1 MSDLRT
7 TLCGISLKNPVIAAS
22 GTFGYGGEFASQ
34 APLDRIGAIVVKG
47 LSRVPI
53 RGNASPR
60 VTETAAGML
69 NAIGLQNIGVK
80 AFVADKLPR
89 LAEFGV
95 PIFANV
101 FGYEIA
107 DYVEVLSVLEDAEGL
122 AAYELNVS
130 CPNTKRGGLE
140 FGANA
145 AELSRAVATARAA
158 VKRRPLLVKLSPNVT
173 DIVEMARAAVD
184 SGADGLSLINTLR
197 GLAVNARTRRPT
209 LSTGSGGLSGP
220 AIKPVALHMVHQVSR
235 AVDVPI
241 IGIGGIATAEDIV
254 EFLLCGAT
262 AVQVGT
268 ASFWDPARVAK
279 LPAELNSYLDAE
291 GAATAAELTGALLA
305 PAETS

>member
-1 MSDLRT
+1 MADLHT
-7 TLCGISLKNPVIAAS
+7 QLCGINLKNPVIAAS
-22 GTFGYGGEFASQ
+22 GTFGYAAEFADQ
-34 APLDRIGAIVVKG
+34 TALDRIGAVVVKG
-47 LSRVPI
+47 LSRVAIP
-53 RGNASPR
+53 GNASPR

-80 AFVADKLPR
+80 AFVTEKLPN
-89 LAEFGV
+89 LGKFGIPV
-95 PIFANV
+95 FANV
-101 FGYEIA
+101 FGYEIV

-145 AELSRAVATARAA
+145 IELSRAVSAARAVA
-158 VKRRPLLVKLSPNVT
+158 KRRPLLIKLSPNVS
-173 DIVEMARAAVD
+173 DISEMARAAVE

-197 GLAVNARTRRPT
+197 GLAVDARSRKPV

-220 AIKPVALHMVHQVSR
+220 AIKPVALHMVHQVAQ
-235 AVDVPI
+235 AVDVPV

-279 LPAELNSYLDAE
+279 LPGELDAYLDAE
-291 GAATAAELTGALLA
+291 GTAKAAELTGGLQP
-305 PAETS
+305 PA

>member
-1 MSDLRT
+1 MADLRT
-7 TLCGISLKNPVIAAS
+7 TLCGVELKNPVIAAS

-34 APLDRIGAIVVKG
+34 AALDRIGAIVVKG
-47 LSRVPI
+47 LSREPI

-69 NAIGLQNIGVK
+69 NAIGLQNVGVK
-80 AFVADKLPR
+80 AFVADKLP
-89 LAEFGV
+89 LLEEFGV
-95 PIFANV
+95 PVFANV
-101 FGYEIA
+101 FGYDLA

-140 FGANA
+140 FGAHA
-145 AELSRAVATARAA
+145 GELSRAVEAARAVA
-158 VKRRPLLVKLSPNVT
+158 KRRPLLVKLSPNVT
-173 DIVEMARAAVD
+173 DISEMARAAVEA
-184 SGADGLSLINTLR
+184 GADGLSLINTLR
-197 GLAVNARTRRPT
+197 GLAVDAHRRRPV

-220 AIKPVALHMVHQVSR
+220 AIKPVALHMVRQVSQSV
-235 AVDVPI
+235 AVPI

-268 ASFWDPARVAK
+268 ASFWDPARVAD
-279 LPAELNSYLDAE
+279 LPAELDSYLDAE
-291 GAATAAELTGALLA
+291 GTAKAAELTGGLR
-305 PAETS
+305 PAAGAG

>member
-1 MSDLRT
+1 MADLRT
-7 TLCGISLKNPVIAAS
+7 TLCGIELKNPVIAAS

-34 APLDRIGAIVVKG
+34 AALDRIGAIVVKG
-47 LSRVPI
+47 LSREPI

-69 NAIGLQNIGVK
+69 NAIGLQNVGVK
-80 AFVADKLPR
+80 AFVAEKLP
-89 LAEFGV
+89 LLGEFGV
-95 PIFANV
+95 PVFANV
-101 FGYEIA
+101 FGYDLA

-140 FGANA
+140 FGAHA
-145 AELSRAVATARAA
+145 GELSRAVEAARAA
-158 VKRRPLLVKLSPNVT
+158 AKRRPLLVKLSPNVT
-173 DIVEMARAAVD
+173 DIGEMARAAVEA
-184 SGADGLSLINTLR
+184 GADGLSLINTLR
-197 GLAVNARTRRPT
+197 GLAVDAHRRRPV

-220 AIKPVALHMVHQVSR
+220 AIKPVALHMVHQVSQS
-235 AVDVPI
+235 VDVPI

-268 ASFWDPARVAK
+268 ASFWDPARVAD
-279 LPAELNSYLDAE
+279 LPAELAAYLDAE
-291 GAATAAELTGALLA
+291 DTATAAELTGELRP
-305 PAETS
+305 PAGAG

>member
-1 MSDLRT
+1 MADLRT
-7 TLCGISLKNPVIAAS
+7 TLCGVELKNPVIAAS

-34 APLDRIGAIVVKG
+34 AALDRIGAIVVKG
-47 LSRVPI
+47 LSREPI

-69 NAIGLQNIGVK
+69 NAIGLQNVGVK
-80 AFVADKLPR
+80 AFVADKLP
-89 LAEFGV
+89 LLEESGV
-95 PIFANV
+95 PVFANV
-101 FGYEIA
+101 FGYDLA

-140 FGANA
+140 FGAHA
-145 AELSRAVATARAA
+145 GELSRAVEAARAVA
-158 VKRRPLLVKLSPNVT
+158 KRRPLLVKLSPNVT
-173 DIVEMARAAVD
+173 DISEMARAAVEA
-184 SGADGLSLINTLR
+184 GADGLSLINTLR
-197 GLAVNARTRRPT
+197 GLAVDAHRRRPV

-220 AIKPVALHMVHQVSR
+220 AIKPVALHMVRQVSQSV
-235 AVDVPI
+235 AVPI

-268 ASFWDPARVAK
+268 ASFWDPARVAD
-279 LPAELNSYLDAE
+279 LPAELDSYLDAE
-291 GAATAAELTGALLA
+291 GTAKAAELTGGLR
-305 PAETS
+305 PAAGAG

>member
-34 APLDRIGAIVVKG
+34 GALDHIGAIAVKG

-89 LAEFGV
+89 LKEFGV

-107 DYVEVLSVLEDAEGL
+107 DYVEVLSVLEGAEGL

-145 AELSRAVATARAA
+145 AELSRAVAAARAV

-173 DIVEMARAAVD
+173 DIGEMARAAVE

-197 GLAVNARTRRPT
+197 GLAVDARTRRPE

-220 AIKPVALHMVHQVSR
+220 AIKPVALHMVYQVSR

-291 GAATAAELTGALLA
+291 GTATAAELTGALQA

>member
-1 MSDLRT
+1 MADLRT
-7 TLCGISLKNPVIAAS
+7 TLCGIELKNPVIAAS

-34 APLDRIGAIVVKG
+34 AALDRIGAIVVKG
-47 LSRVPI
+47 LSREPI

-69 NAIGLQNIGVK
+69 NAIGLQNVGVK
-80 AFVADKLPR
+80 AFVAEKLP
-89 LAEFGV
+89 LLGPFGV
-95 PIFANV
+95 PVFANV
-101 FGYEIA
+101 FGYDLA

-140 FGANA
+140 FGAHPGELARAVEA
-145 AELSRAVATARAA
+145 ARAVA
-158 VKRRPLLVKLSPNVT
+158 KRRPLLVKLSPNVT
-173 DIVEMARAAVD
+173 DISEMARAAVEA
-184 SGADGLSLINTLR
+184 GADGLSLINTLR
-197 GLAVNARTRRPT
+197 GLAVDAHSRRPV

-220 AIKPVALHMVHQVSR
+220 AIKPVALHMVHQVSQS
-235 AVDVPI
+235 VEVPI

-268 ASFWDPARVAK
+268 ASFWDPARVAD
-279 LPAELNSYLDAE
+279 LPAELDSYLDAE
-291 GAATAAELTGALLA
+291 GTAKAAELTGELRP
-305 PAETS
+305 PAGPG